1 MRASAS
7 AAGATAGREEGRR
20 RRRRAPKAAGG
31 RDEVGLLFGNGG
43 SLGRPREQEQEGRGG
58 DDRGH
63 LLGASESCVAAAA
76 AVVGEVVVEVVV
88 VVRDVFG
95 LVRGCCNRQMSD
107 TVTRKG
113 GGGDEGETAKLQIM
127 DDGLGCLSMS
137 FSPAG
142 LRVLLRC
149 KSEQEGSRLENIVI
163 RTFRSLPS
171 VLECFRVLRS
181 LCLMSGSL

>member
-1 MRASAS
+1 M
-7 AAGATAGREEGRR
+7 AA
-20 RRRRAPKAAGG
+20 KAAGG

-43 SLGRPREQEQEGRGG
+43 GLGRPREQEQEGSGG

-76 AVVGEVVVEVVV
+76 AVVVVVVVEVVV

-113 GGGDEGETAKLQIM
+113 GGRT
-127 DDGLGCLSMS
+127 
-137 FSPAG
+137 
-142 LRVLLRC
+142 RV
-149 KSEQEGSRLENIVI
+149 KP
-163 RTFRSLPS
+163 PS
-171 VLECFRVLRS
+171 CR
-181 LCLMSGSL
+181 